1 MTISKKLK
9 IMLKSILSLQM
20 GEVATDKGK
29 LVWDGDAELVEG
41 MEVFIVGDDNEPI
54 AAADGD
60 YTTEDGKTI
69 KVVDG
74 KVAEIVD
81 PDAEVA
87 DEPAEEV
94 AETEI
99 QEETN
104 EDVDIVDEPDA
115 EEATP
120 EDRIAALEGQVA
132 GLVEGI
138 NQIINAVSA
147 LEERVNA
154 VEGKL
159 AKVEE
164 PAADPVDETPEV
176 NQTKTRL
183 SYLRKD

>member
-1 MTISKKLK
+1 MTITNKLK

-20 GEVATDKGK
+20 GEVATDGGV
-29 LVWDGDAELVEG
+29 LVFDGEELKEG
-41 MEVFIVGDDNEPI
+41 MEVFVIGDDNEPI

-81 PDAEVA
+81 DDAEVA
-87 DEPAEEV
+87 DEPAETV
-94 AETEI
+94 

-115 EEATP
+115 EEVTP

-147 LEERVNA
+147 LEERINA

-176 NQTKTRL
+176 NQAKTRL